1 MGNRSMILTC
11 HHLARQ
17 SDYRSIGLHGK
28 NQRNRIGPFGKNFG
42 ANTATGFWNYQ
53 YYWEIGFPQAIGS
66 GRGSMTP
73 NGTFCIVKTPQ
84 N

>member
-1 MGNRSMILTC
+1 VFTAI
-11 HHLARQ
+11 
-17 SDYRSIGLHGK
+17 DGK
-28 NQRNRIGPFGKNFG
+28 EL
-42 ANTATGFWNYQ
+42 WNYQ